1 MTNYKLASLFVLSCL
16 ILVFSACQQTKN
28 SGRRVDIIAERG
40 LEPQQAPI
48 ASETE
53 ELARMEEDRRRVVD
67 ERRKSEEE
75 YQRLSDEIQRLHAEA
90 RQIEVKAKKRKKGA
104 NEQELKDLQREIS
117 ELEEERKEHSGFDTE
132 DYNRIVENPIL
143 SPKTNPLST
152 FSIDVDVA
160 SYANMRRFLNE
171 NRLPY
176 PDAIRIEEM
185 INYFDYE
192 YRQPRGEHPFAIQS
206 EVSECPW
213 EEEHYLVHIGIQ
225 GKDIQRENLPPS
237 NLVFLLDVSGSMNS
251 SNKLP
256 LLKSAFKMLVH
267 QLDARDRVAIVVYA
281 GAAGLVLPST
291 PASKSNLIIEKLDQ
305 LSAGGSTAGG
315 AGIQL
320 AYKMAQDNF
329 ITGGN
334 NRVILATDGDF
345 NVGASSDSELVR
357 MIEEK
362 REKGVFLSVLGFG
375 TGNYKDNKMEQLA
388 DKGNGNYAYIDNI
401 LEAKKVLV
409 NEMGG
414 TLFTIAKD
422 VKIQVEFNP
431 AMVKGYRLIGYE
443 NRVMAAEDFDDDT
456 KDAGELGSGHSVTA
470 LYEVVPYGA
479 STDVRVAGDLKYQ
492 MTVPTD
498 GSRQEIMNMKF
509 RYKRPDGEVSTL
521 IEQPIGTEIL
531 PLDQTSDNY
540 LFSAAVAE
548 FGMLLRNSQYKGE
561 ATYDHVMELAK
572 LSKGVDLN
580 GYRAEFI
587 QLVERASLLDQKTF
601 STKNEE

>member
-1 MTNYKLASLFVLSCL
+1 M
-16 ILVFSACQQTKN
+16 
-28 SGRRVDIIAERG
+28 
-40 LEPQQAPI
+40 
-48 ASETE
+48 
-53 ELARMEEDRRRVVD
+53 
-67 ERRKSEEE
+67 
-75 YQRLSDEIQRLHAEA
+75 
-90 RQIEVKAKKRKKGA
+90 
-104 NEQELKDLQREIS
+104 KDLQGNKGETTKEDLKRLQDEIA
-117 ELEEERKEHSGFDTE
+117 ELEEERRTHEGFDTE

-160 SYANMRRFLNE
+160 SYANMRRFLTN

-185 INYFDYE
+185 INYFDYD
-192 YRQPRGEHPFAIQS
+192 YRQPKGEHPFAIHS

-213 EEEHYLVHIGIQ
+213 QDEHYLVHIGIQ
-225 GKDIQRENLPPS
+225 GEDIPRDYLPPS

-256 LLKSAFKMLVH
+256 LLKSAFSMLVN
-267 QLDARDRVAIVVYA
+267 QLEERDRVAIVVYA

-291 PASKSNLIIEKLDQ
+291 SASNQHLIIKKLNQ

-315 AGIQL
+315 AGINL
-320 AYKMAQDNF
+320 AYKIAQENF

-362 REKGVFLSVLGFG
+362 RENGVFLSVLGFG
-375 TGNYKDNKMEQLA
+375 SGNLKDNKMEQLA

-431 AMVKGYRLIGYE
+431 SMVKGYRLIGYE
-443 NRVMAAEDFDDDT
+443 NRIMAAEDFNDDT
-456 KDAGELGSGHSVTA
+456 KDAGELGSGHAVTA
-470 LYEVVPYGA
+470 LYEVVPFGA
-479 STDVRVAGDLKYQ
+479 STEIRDAGDLKYQ
-492 MTVPTD
+492 MTVPVD
-498 GSRQEIMNMKF
+498 GSQAEVMNMKF
-509 RYKRPDGEVSTL
+509 RYKRPDGDVSTL

-531 PLDQTSDNY
+531 SLDRTSDNF

-548 FGMLLRNSQYKGE
+548 FGLLLRDSQYKG
-561 ATYDHVMELAK
+561 AASYDHVMELAK
-572 LSKGVDLN
+572 LAKGTDPN

-587 QLVERASLLDQKTF
+587 QLVERASLLDQKNL
-601 STKNEE
+601 STKHQE